1 MSEPQNNGK
10 KGSEQYRRP
19 FDLEQRTLVFAKEV
33 IRLCKQLPQNVIN
46 RELVGQLINSSGS
59 VGANYREANDALSK
73 KDFCHRIK
81 IVRKEAKET
90 CYWLEL
96 LSEANPDHATTIDR
110 LFKESVELK
119 KIFSAIVNK
128 SV

>member
-1 MSEPQNNGK
+1 MEDKSQK
-10 KGSEQYRRP
+10 RRP
-19 FDLEQRTLVFAKEV
+19 FDLEQRTLSFAKDV

-46 RELVGQLINSSGS
+46 REIVGQLVRSSGS

-73 KDFCHRIK
+73 KDFNYRIK

-96 LSEANPDHATTIDR
+96 LLEANPEHRSDIDR
-110 LFKESVELK
+110 LFNESVELK

-128 SV
+128 SA

>member
-1 MSEPQNNGK
+1 ME
-10 KGSEQYRRP
+10 EQKRNRRP
-19 FDLEQRTLVFAKEV
+19 FDLEQRTPSFAKDV

-46 RELVGQLINSSGS
+46 REIVGQLVDSSGS

-73 KDFCHRIK
+73 KDFSHRIK

-96 LSEANPDHATTIDR
+96 LLEANPDRKIEIDR
-110 LFKESVELK
+110 LFNESTELK
-119 KIFSAIVNK
+119 EIFSAIVNK